1 MKTVFMIIFFA
12 VFGYVGAKAA
22 YWTESNGY
30 VEYVS
35 EPASAPG
42 MRAYQRALPRTV
54 SECFTEAN
62 DAAHEAGYA
71 SAEDLVNYLSTELE
85 TPEGETVV
93 ADYGIPAGR
102 AWVWYKDE
110 TGACRRVNEEIS
122 QDIVA
127 KHGSIRTLVD
137 PTDPLTGTTAGLV
150 VSTGE
155 TPYTILYISEV
166 NTVGTP
172 SAEAGTARRATGP
185 IRFCRPLTYAFS
197 TRST

>member
-12 VFGYVGAKAA
+12 VFGYVGAAA
-22 YWTESNGY
+22 SRWTMSRETA
-30 VEYVS
+30 EFIS
-35 EPASAPG
+35 EPASAEG
-42 MRAYQRALPRTV
+42 MLAYNRAAKQHV
-54 SECFTEAN
+54 SECFSEAN
-62 DAAHEAGYA
+62 DAAKAAGFP
-71 SAEDLVNYLSTELE
+71 SAEDLVNYLGTKLE
-85 TPEGETVV
+85 APEGETVV
-93 ADYGIPAGR
+93 DDYGMPRGR
-102 AWVWYKDE
+102 VWVWYKDE
-110 TGACRRVNEEIS
+110 TGTCRRVNEP
-122 QDIVA
+122 VA
-127 KHGSIRTLVD
+127 HDLVARHGFSRTLVD

>member
-1 MKTVFMIIFFA
+1 MKLFFMLAFFA

-22 YWTESNGY
+22 YWAETNRY
-30 VEYVS
+30 VEYIS

-42 MRAYQRALPRTV
+42 MRAYQRALPQTV
-54 SECFTEAN
+54 SECFAEAN
-62 DAAHEAGYA
+62 DAAREAGYL

-110 TGACRRVNEEIS
+110 TNTCRRVNEEIS
-122 QDIVA
+122 QDIVS
-127 KHGSIRTLVD
+127 KHGFIRVLKD
-137 PTDPLTGTTAGLV
+137 PTDRYTGTTAGLL

-166 NTVGTP
+166 NRVGAP
-172 SAEAGTARRATGP
+172 SAQAGTARRATGP